1 MNKQYDCNVI
11 LDLLPLSIDQL
22 VSEETEQVIQNHLK
36 ECESCRQVYEEMNNE
51 LELTSAKPKK
61 RKKHR
66 CQKKNVIRTWILGYL
81 LFLGLIL
88 AFCVMDVVLR

>member
-1 MNKQYDCNVI
+1 MNKQYECNVI
-11 LDLLPLSIDQL
+11 LDLLPFSIDQM

-36 ECESCRQVYEEMNNE
+36 ECESCRQVYEEMSKE
-51 LELTSAKPKK
+51 LELTSPKQKK

-66 CQKKNVIRTWILGYL
+66 CQKKNIIRTCILGYL

-88 AFCVMDVVLR
+88 AFCIMDVVLR